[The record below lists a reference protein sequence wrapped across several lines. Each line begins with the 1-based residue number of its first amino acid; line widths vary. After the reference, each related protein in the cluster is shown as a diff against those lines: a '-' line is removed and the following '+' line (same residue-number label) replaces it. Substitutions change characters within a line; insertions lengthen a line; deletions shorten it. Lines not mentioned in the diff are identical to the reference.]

1 MFQCSS
7 LPFGAFAAGLFICKK
22 LRFEFA
28 VVFWP
33 CVRHHISIITTYE
46 IFSLPSF
53 LMSLCCTFFLLLSF
67 FSPLSDLEIVAFM
80 GKLKTLLRHSIQ
92 LNKNQFY
99 PDNGW
104 MPWSW
109 NVEMTCFFLCK
120 LHYHP
125 PWLTSSYSL
134 KLWKWWSPCPD
145 TLTSVLLNV
154 SPGISGDRGS
164 LFF

>member
-1 MFQCSS
+1 M
-7 LPFGAFAAGLFICKK
+7 
-22 LRFEFA
+22 
-28 VVFWP
+28 FWP
-33 CVRHHISIITTYE
+33 YVRHHISVIATYE
-46 IFSLPSF
+46 MFSLTSVFLWVCVVPFSF
-53 LMSLCCTFFLLLSF
+53 SFLSF
-67 FSPLSDLEIVAFM
+67 FPLNDLEILAFM

-125 PWLTSSYSL
+125 PELTSSYSL
-134 KLWKWWSPCPD
+134 KLRKWWSPFPD
-145 TLTSVLLNV
+145 TLTSVMLNV
-154 SPGISGDRGS
+154 SPCIPGDRGS
-164 LFF
+164 LFFYYFSF